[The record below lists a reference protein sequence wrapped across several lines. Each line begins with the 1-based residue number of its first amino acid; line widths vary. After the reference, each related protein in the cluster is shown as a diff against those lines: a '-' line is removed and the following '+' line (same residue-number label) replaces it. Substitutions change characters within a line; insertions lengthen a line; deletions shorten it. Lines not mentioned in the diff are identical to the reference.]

1 MTLVSLPLGPGE
13 LKRDALKSKKL
24 TQNAQ
29 EKPVYRL
36 SIGASTT
43 GIKCIWVGRM
53 PISDC
58 SHHLSL
64 RLLRMT
70 YMPKSSPVA
79 GTRLLLRKSVCDL
92 TLRRIVPN
100 VKSGFVVSMKPI
112 WVLSHGEPVY
122 EPPVP
127 EVDEFTWPMEVDQSA
142 VGIPMC
148 GCRVHDEPAVDWR
161 VSAAGKALH
170 SGRKSDWNFL
180 TIKERLP
187 RPLLARFVNL
197 GLREGFSTAAENINT
212 TKECYVSLVSDASSE
227 ELIYPISRTRFKL
240 SSTIGNLPKTQ
251 RSSELRAA
259 LCGALMPAQRTLALI
274 DEEKFVLPAPATSCN
289 TLSVPS
295 RHATR
300 RKHEGWDTTRL
311 PKPRQKSRRRGWVRT
326 TDLPIDKV
334 LTSNYLNTGV
344 FISSS
349 VTRLNP
355 IFKPWKPVY
364 LAAFD
369 VRIQHN
375 KWLLLDSL
383 LDSFCIDVTHE
394 QLRVPDGGH
403 SFFLV
408 IWQLSTSTYCQYID
422 TDDDTHLGRLYENH
436 TEIPYFSVPVSGQFP
451 RSLAVPNST
460 PFPFVIVCAREASNS
475 LMPSSCSNGIRS
487 PEHNPSAKRGSKR
500 TGSANRVNK
509 FPNPSPNK
517 KTQSNTNNGN
527 GHAPR
532 KGQWNLYF
540 SFIGAF
546 EIRVRVCAPGYQ
558 LERPY
563 QHAGYPHR
571 PIDNAAAE
579 QAKFSLAVLN
589 AFTVY
594 RTERSYSYQKCFGTL
609 WFLSANLIPFTSIGS
624 SIANFP
630 LSPLV
635 LSPTIA
641 DTVRTNQS
649 RLDEPSTPKSP
660 VVTSSHAPAPS
671 TLDESP
677 VMISVAKVAGQ
688 PPEDASIPSQPD
700 HIVDTPMV
708 QSEPQQANPQTQL
721 ILNRPPEMQSPA
733 ITQQPFIPLP
743 YNCALPCTIPDC
755 QGCYTQI
762 CPTGTMPISTAS
774 VSFYPQRPLVTAVSS
789 VASSGPLTS
798 NVTSGSPGGPCYIL
812 VGQELEAQRQQQLY
826 ATQMA
831 LSQMNLNVSLASDC
845 AVGVPL
851 VQTNGYVRDGPV
863 PGSFIQGVSQ
873 PNSLQMVPQSIRF
886 LSRVDRPVKSIPEWN
901 GLDGTNG
908 GTNMMANH
916 ALVHHRPYNE
926 SYLNRFALSTGR
938 VLQLNDLQPDRTSLV
953 NPSRVYAAMKVVHTL
968 CGMLVSGGWK

>member
-1 MTLVSLPLGPGE
+1 MAQWLEREFTDRKVRGSNPTSASRLPLSRLGQPG
-13 LKRDALKSKKL
+13 
-24 TQNAQ
+24 
-29 EKPVYRL
+29 
-36 SIGASTT
+36 SI
-43 GIKCIWVGRM
+43 
-53 PISDC
+53 P
-58 SHHLSL
+58 
-64 RLLRMT
+64 
-70 YMPKSSPVA
+70 
-79 GTRLLLRKSVCDL
+79 
-92 TLRRIVPN
+92 
-100 VKSGFVVSMKPI
+100 
-112 WVLSHGEPVY
+112 
-122 EPPVP
+122 
-127 EVDEFTWPMEVDQSA
+127 
-142 VGIPMC
+142 
-148 GCRVHDEPAVDWR
+148 
-161 VSAAGKALH
+161 
-170 SGRKSDWNFL
+170 
-180 TIKERLP
+180 
-187 RPLLARFVNL
+187 
-197 GLREGFSTAAENINT
+197 
-212 TKECYVSLVSDASSE
+212 SLVLPSGDMAARHRKGATE
-227 ELIYPISRTRFKL
+227 DRFLLQPPTWHK
-240 SSTIGNLPKTQ
+240 
-251 RSSELRAA
+251 
-259 LCGALMPAQRTLALI
+259 
-274 DEEKFVLPAPATSCN
+274 
-289 TLSVPS
+289 
-295 RHATR
+295 
-300 RKHEGWDTTRL
+300 EGWL
-311 PKPRQKSRRRGWVRT
+311 
-326 TDLPIDKV
+326 DLIPPSLCLFFKDEDNVVCVLQIDKV
-334 LTSNYLNTGV
+334 FTSNYLNTGV

-355 IFKPWKPVY
+355 IFIPWKPVY

-383 LDSFCIDVTHE
+383 LDSFCIDVCCLSETRIQNTSIWIE
-394 QLRVPDGGH
+394 LAAPAV
-403 SFFLV
+403 FLFLADHFCLHTGRCSLMSRSLFLGLSV
-408 IWQLSTSTYCQYID
+408 GVSPTDTPAYLTTSRSPGSSSTSANSRRSVIAD
-422 TDDDTHLGRLYENH
+422 LSGGVITHTCGFRIEDKAH
-436 TEIPYFSVPVSGQFP
+436 KSVTP
-451 RSLAVPNST
+451 T

-532 KGQWNLYF
+532 K
-540 SFIGAF
+540 
-546 EIRVRVCAPGYQ
+546 
-558 LERPY
+558 
-563 QHAGYPHR
+563 
-571 PIDNAAAE
+571 
-579 QAKFSLAVLN
+579 
-589 AFTVY
+589 
-594 RTERSYSYQKCFGTL
+594 
-609 WFLSANLIPFTSIGS
+609 
-624 SIANFP
+624 
-630 LSPLV
+630 
-635 LSPTIA
+635 A

-873 PNSLQMVPQSIRF
+873 PNSLQMVPQVRGSNPTSASRLP
-886 LSRVDRPVKSIPEWN
+886 LSRLGKLGSIP
-901 GLDGTNG
+901 
-908 GTNMMANH
+908 
-916 ALVHHRPYNE
+916 ALVQPSGGMTVRHRKGATAEPFTC
-926 SYLNRFALSTGR
+926 S
-938 VLQLNDLQPDRTSLV
+938 VQP
-953 NPSRVYAAMKVVHTL
+953 
-968 CGMLVSGGWK
+968 MLVVGPTRRIIETRREKNPQLHPSHNQTVFPTPPPKKTLGQPGNISALVLPSGGMTAKHWKGVTAERFTT